1 MYISENISKNVSYF
15 EFVSGKQIIEFQ
27 LTFHKSVLTLKRLG
41 ESERGREGGRGG
53 QFELRF
59 GCLKNISFKERVKP
73 WVFL

>member
-1 MYISENISKNVSYF
+1 MYSSENISKNVSYF

-41 ESERGREGGRGG
+41 GVKGGGRGG

-59 GCLKNISFKERVKP
+59 GCLKSISFKERVKP
-73 WVFL
+73 WGFL